1 MELNADARSMKGE
14 ALGERIRQAV
24 GRLRRLLRPAPR
36 QFQRTLENAEY
47 LLNHAPDAGIVV
59 EPDVAQRIV
68 SAKRS
73 GKAPWDGPGAGTL
86 IADMSKLAAK
96 VGPIT
101 DRDTLCARQNVRA
114 QICKYTWVAI
124 GSYAAVRTEG
134 SSAPPM
140 SSVDFLLSLKVQA
153 PPLEAVSLRAREHAR
168 RGSSDDP
175 QVRQ

>member
-1 MELNADARSMKGE
+1 MGLNADARSMNGE
-14 ALGERIRQAV
+14 ALGDRIRLAV
-24 GRLRRLLRPAPR
+24 ERLRRLLRPAPR
-36 QFQRTLENAEY
+36 QLQRTLENAEY
-47 LLNHAPDAGIVV
+47 LLNYAADAGIAV

-73 GKAPWDGPGAGTL
+73 GKAARDGPGAGTL
-86 IADMSKLAAK
+86 IADMGKLAAK

-101 DRDTLCARQNVRA
+101 DRDTLHARQNIRA

-124 GSYAAVRTEG
+124 GSYATVRTEG

-153 PPLEAVSLRAREHAR
+153 PLLEAVSLPAREHTR

-175 QVRQ
+175 QV